1 MTENLDTVRT
11 IFTNYLVEQGHRK
24 TPERYAILEEI
35 YTLTDHF
42 DVESLYQKMK
52 DKKYRVSR
60 ATVYNTLDILLECKL
75 VRKHE
80 FGENRSRYEKSYGST
95 QHDHLVCNNCGKVLE
110 FCDPRLQQIQNM
122 VEEIFKFKVIERSLI
137 LYGLC
142 DNPECRA
149 KALIQQ
155 N

>member
-1 MTENLDTVRT
+1 MLENLEQVRE
-11 IFTNYLVEQGHRK
+11 IFTNYLAAQGHRR

-35 YTLTDHF
+35 YSHNDHF

-80 FGENRSRYEKSYGST
+80 FGENRSRYEKCYGST
-95 QHDHLVCNNCGKVLE
+95 QHDHLVCNKCGKVIE
-110 FCDPRLQQIQNM
+110 FCDPRLQLIHNM
-122 VEEIFKFKVIERSLI
+122 AEEIFRFKVTERSLT
-137 LYGLC
+137 LYGYC
-142 DNPECRA
+142 DNPDCRSE
-149 KALIQQ
+149 KD
-155 N
+155 

>member
-1 MTENLDTVRT
+1 MPENLDKVRN

-24 TPERYAILEEI
+24 TPERYAILDEI
-35 YTLTDHF
+35 YSLTDHF

-80 FGENRSRYEKSYGST
+80 FGENRSRYEKSHGST
-95 QHDHLVCNNCGKVLE
+95 QHDHIVCNNCGTVFE

-122 VEEIFKFKVIERSLI
+122 VEDIFKFKVLERSLI

-142 DNPECRA
+142 DNPECR
-149 KALIQQ
+149 KKLLP
-155 N
+155 NP